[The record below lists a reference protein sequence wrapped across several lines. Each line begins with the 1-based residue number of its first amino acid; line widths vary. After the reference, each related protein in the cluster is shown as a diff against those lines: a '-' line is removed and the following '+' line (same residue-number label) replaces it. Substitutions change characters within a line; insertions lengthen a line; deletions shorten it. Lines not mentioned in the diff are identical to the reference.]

1 MLFPLLPMF
10 CSYVVTSS
18 GLLLP
23 VLLPRLYPPL
33 FMLYALD
40 NDREEDIYWECVL
53 RLNKQPDIALLGFL
67 GVQRYVQKLWV
78 ESSGF
83 HLKCKQDYQEF
94 GTLLSNVYGL
104 QFMHLIAYVLFC
116 EIVIFNHLYFWEV
129 LETSMNPVVLWNVF
143 FIHVCV

>member
-1 MLFPLLPMF
+1 MDSREILSLVSGHLKELAVGSGQAYRAARPVILAVHTEAPSLMSINMPAFPLRV

-67 GVQRYVQKLWV
+67 GVQR
-78 ESSGF
+78 
-83 HLKCKQDYQEF
+83 
-94 GTLLSNVYGL
+94 
-104 QFMHLIAYVLFC
+104 
-116 EIVIFNHLYFWEV
+116 
-129 LETSMNPVVLWNVF
+129 
-143 FIHVCV
+143 

>member
-1 MLFPLLPMF
+1 MNLAVYKEAPFLTSIHVPAFPLLV
-10 CSYVVTSS
+10 CSYVVTGS

-67 GVQRYVQKLWV
+67 GVQR
-78 ESSGF
+78 
-83 HLKCKQDYQEF
+83 
-94 GTLLSNVYGL
+94 
-104 QFMHLIAYVLFC
+104 
-116 EIVIFNHLYFWEV
+116 
-129 LETSMNPVVLWNVF
+129 
-143 FIHVCV
+143 